1 MRISD
6 WSSDVCSSD
15 LRARDRQLL
24 ETHMAQVQVQLPRDR
39 PPAQHRALAEMR
51 VEIAQHGA
59 DVGRAGEILKHVE
72 PVRRLARGGK
82 PADRRARDRA
92 AVDAMT
98 VKRPEHADM
107 RPARSEEPTSE

>member
-24 ETHMAQVQVQLPRDR
+24 EIHMAQVQVQLPRDR

-51 VEIAQHGA
+51 VEITQHGA

-72 PVRRLARGGK
+72 PVRSSEARRVGNEC
-82 PADRRARDRA
+82 
-92 AVDAMT
+92 VST
-98 VKRPEHADM
+98 C
-107 RPARSEEPTSE
+107 RSRWSPYH

>member
-1 MRISD
+1 
-6 WSSDVCSSD
+6 
-15 LRARDRQLL
+15 
-24 ETHMAQVQVQLPRDR
+24 
-39 PPAQHRALAEMR
+39 MR

-72 PVRRLARGGK
+72 PVLRLARGGK

-92 AVDAMT
+92 DVDAMT

-107 RPARSEEPTSE
+107 RPAKRRPAAERQRDRDRKSTRLNSSHSCAACMPSSSRKNKTS